1 MHAKSSQFEMQLRNG
16 ELPIIKREK
25 CVCVCVCI
33 ISFNYLPTLCE
44 GNYFTFLKLPPN
56 VILKLE
62 S

>member
-16 ELPIIKREK
+16 ELPIIKRGEY
-25 CVCVCVCI
+25 I
-33 ISFNYLPTLCE
+33 YISSFNYLPTLCE